1 MHHVDIPTLAQIK
14 TLIEKR
20 ADACVSIYVP
30 TVPLTQDIGAARIA
44 LKNLAAEAVRQLQEV
59 KFDKRR
65 LAGIEEQIEELAE
78 DDEFWRVQANSLA
91 IFATPDTMQTY
102 RLPNKLAAE
111 VEVSDRFHV
120 KPLLRAV
127 SFPFEAYVLVIAQ
140 DSARLIE
147 VTRDS
152 LAAEVK
158 VAALPR
164 DVSETSGRA
173 NPKARSPR
181 RKLQGEEGYKSR
193 LKQYCRAIDTALRP
207 VLAGR
212 EIPLIL
218 ATVESTAALYRSVNS
233 YPHLSGALIG
243 GNHEKMKPEEIA
255 AAAREILSRENEAR
269 VEALM
274 RQFKD
279 RQAAGLASADLDEV
293 ARASVAGA
301 VSTLLVDIDETIP
314 GRVDEKTG
322 AVTLVGKE
330 SAKTYDVVDEIAG
343 HVILNGGTVVGVRKA
358 DLPKEKPLAAI
369 FRFNPWRTAETPA
382 AAPKTAP
389 KAKSTSKS
397 RA

>member
-1 MHHVDIPTLAQIK
+1 MHHVDIPTPAQVK
-14 TLIEKR
+14 ALITKR

-30 TVPLTQDIGAARIA
+30 TVPLTQDIGAARIE
-44 LKNLAAEAVRQLQEV
+44 LKNLASEAVRQLQEV

-65 LAGIEEQIEELAE
+65 LAAIEEQLEELGE

-91 IFATPDTMQTY
+91 IFVTPDAMQTY
-102 RLPNKLAAE
+102 RLPNKLTAE

-120 KPLLRAV
+120 KPLIRAI

-140 DSARLIE
+140 ESVRLIE

-158 VAALPR
+158 VPGLPR

-181 RKLQGEEGYKSR
+181 RKLQGEEGYKTR
-193 LKQYCRAIDTALRP
+193 LRQYCRAIDTTLRP
-207 VLAGR
+207 LLTGR

-218 ATVESTAALYRSVNS
+218 ATVEATAAIYRSVNS
-233 YPHLSGALIG
+233 YPHLSDALIE
-243 GNHEKMKPEEIA
+243 GNHETMKPEEIA
-255 AAAREILSRENEAR
+255 AAAREVLARENEAR
-269 VEALM
+269 VKALM
-274 RQFKD
+274 QQFKD
-279 RQAAGLASADLDEV
+279 RRAAGLASDDLEEV
-293 ARASVAGA
+293 GRASVAGA
-301 VSTLLVDIDETIP
+301 VATLLVDIDETIP

-330 SAKTYDVVDEIAG
+330 SAKSYDVVDEIAG
-343 HVILNGGTVVGVRKA
+343 HVILNGGAVVGVRKA

-369 FRFNPWRTAETPA
+369 FRFNPWDAKTAE
-382 AAPKTAP
+382 APRP
-389 KAKSTSKS
+389 KISAKPKS
-397 RA
+397 SAKGKV